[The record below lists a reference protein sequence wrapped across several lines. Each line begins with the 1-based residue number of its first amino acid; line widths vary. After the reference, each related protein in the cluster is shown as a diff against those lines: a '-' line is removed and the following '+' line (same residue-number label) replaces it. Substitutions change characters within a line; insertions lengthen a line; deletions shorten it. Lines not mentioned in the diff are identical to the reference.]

1 MFLRLAERLCF
12 AERADREKEWEV
24 FIESMELEKRKIYMD
39 RMKYKAGTQIA
50 LEDDRNLQDNKPD
63 IARILGQKGY
73 IRLEE
78 LKPAPDHVTMR
89 GKLYYKVLYQ
99 SDEGQE
105 VCSVEGSIPFEEQ
118 VHMDGLKADELV
130 QARWELDDMTIG
142 MINSRKLSVQAVACF
157 ELFVEELYEEQ
168 VPVQLPGGAGDM
180 GIECRRKV
188 LDVAGI
194 TVLKKDIF
202 RIREEME
209 LPQNCPNI
217 ESLIWENIELSELE
231 FKAVEEKILVKGE
244 VRAFFLYAPQGED
257 AGVRVFSTA
266 IPISGSV
273 DCQGC
278 SEDLITDI
286 RYQVSQQEI
295 EVQEDFDGE
304 RRVISLEMT
313 LDLYMKLYR
322 EEKIEIL
329 SDCYG
334 LQKEV
339 RLERQ
344 ETEYRT
350 MMTRCSGKYRLSEEV
365 SAEGVPAGAKLLYYQ
380 ACVQKE
386 GQQQREEGIEILGAV
401 DADFLLQDENDGKFY
416 RLHAG
421 IPFKYLLETS
431 GITAAD
437 FCNLRIRLE
446 NLTVAGAGESWEV
459 KGILSFE
466 MSAFHRA
473 KEEMIREI
481 ELCEP
486 DAEKYRKTPGMVGY
500 VVKRGDSLWD
510 IGKRYMVSLD
520 SLKEMNHLSRDEV
533 HAGDKMLIIR

>member
-1 MFLRLAERLCF
+1 
-12 AERADREKEWEV
+12 
-24 FIESMELEKRKIYMD
+24 MELEKRKIYMD

-78 LKPAPDHVTMR
+78 LKPASDHVTMR

-99 SDEGQE
+99 SDEEQE
-105 VCSVEGSIPFEEQ
+105 ICSVEGSIPFEEQ
-118 VHMDGLKADELV
+118 VHMDGIGTEELV

-168 VPVQLPGGAGDM
+168 VSVNLPGLPREM
-180 GIECRRKV
+180 GIECRKKT
-188 LDVAGI
+188 LNIAGI
-194 TVLKKDIF
+194 AVLKKDIF

-209 LPQNCPNI
+209 LPQSCQNI
-217 ESLIWENIELSELE
+217 GSLIWEDIEMSELE
-231 FKAVEEKILVKGE
+231 FRAVEEKLFVKGE
-244 VRAFFLYAPQGED
+244 IKAFFLYAPQNGE
-257 AGVRVFSTA
+257 GGTQIFGTT

-278 SEDLITDI
+278 MEDLITDI
-286 RYQVSQQEI
+286 RYQVSQQDI

-313 LDLYMKLYR
+313 IDLYMKLYR

-329 SDCYG
+329 ADCYG

-339 RLERQ
+339 RLERK
-344 ETEYRT
+344 ETQYRS
-350 MMTRCSGKYRLSEEV
+350 MMTKCTGKYRLSEEV
-365 SAEGVPAGAKLLYYQ
+365 SAEGVPAGAKLLHCQ
-380 ACVQKE
+380 TSAQKE
-386 GQQQREEGIEILGAV
+386 GQTQTEEGVEILGAV
-401 DADFLLQDENDGKFY
+401 EADFLLQDESDGKFY
-416 RLHAG
+416 RIHAE

-431 GITAAD
+431 GITASELGSLKI
-437 FCNLRIRLE
+437 CLE
-446 NLTVAGAGESWEV
+446 NLSVAGAGEAWEV

-466 MSAFHRA
+466 MAVFRRA
-473 KEEMIREI
+473 KEDMIQEV

-486 DAEKYRKTPGMVGY
+486 DAEKFKKMPGMVGY
-500 VVKRGDSLWD
+500 VVKSGDSLWD
-510 IGKRYMVSLD
+510 IGKKYMVSLE
-520 SLKEMNHLSRDEV
+520 SLKEMNHLTRDEV
-533 HAGDKMLIIR
+533 HEGDKMLIIR

>member
-1 MFLRLAERLCF
+1 MG
-12 AERADREKEWEV
+12 K
-24 FIESMELEKRKIYMD
+24 MELEKRTIYMD

-78 LKPAPDHVTMR
+78 LKPAADHVTMR
-89 GKLYYKVLYQ
+89 GKLHYKVLYQ
-99 SDEGQE
+99 SDEE
-105 VCSVEGSIPFEEQ
+105 REICSVEGSIPFEEQ
-118 VHMDGLKADELV
+118 VHMEGIGTEELV

-168 VPVQLPGGAGDM
+168 VPVELMEVPAGT
-180 GIECRRKV
+180 GIECRKKV
-188 LDVAGI
+188 LDMAGI
-194 TVLKKDIF
+194 SVLKKDIF

-209 LPQNCPNI
+209 LPQSCPNI
-217 ESLIWENIELSELE
+217 GSLIWEDIELSNLE
-231 FKAVEEKILVKGE
+231 FKAVEEKIIVKGE
-244 VRAFFLYAPQGED
+244 AKAFFLYVPQGED
-257 AGVRVFSTA
+257 GNVQVFSTA

-273 DCQGC
+273 ECQGC
-278 SEDLITDI
+278 MEDLITDI
-286 RYQVSQQEI
+286 RYQISQQDIEI
-295 EVQEDFDGE
+295 QEDFDGE
-304 RRVISLEMT
+304 RRVISLEMV
-313 LDLYMKLYR
+313 LDLYIKLYK
-322 EEKIEIL
+322 EEKTEIL

-350 MMTRCSGKYRLSEEV
+350 KMLRCGGKYRLAEEV
-365 SAEGVPAGAKLLYYQ
+365 PVEGVPGSVKLLHYQ
-380 ACVQKE
+380 ASVQKE
-386 GQQQREEGIEILGAV
+386 GQTQTGEGIEILGAV
-401 DADFLLQDENDGKFY
+401 EADFLLQDEGDKKFY

-431 GITAAD
+431 GGMAD
-437 FCNLRIRLE
+437 FGNLKICLE
-446 NLTVAGAGESWEV
+446 NLTVAAAGDVWEV

-466 MSAFHRA
+466 VAVFQRG

-486 DAEKYRKTPGMVGY
+486 DAEKYKRTPGMVGY
-500 VVKRGDSLWD
+500 VVKSGDSLWD

-520 SLKEMNHLSRDEV
+520 NLKEMNHLTKDEV
-533 HAGDKMLIIR
+533 CAGEKILIIR

>member
-1 MFLRLAERLCF
+1 MGN
-12 AERADREKEWEV
+12 
-24 FIESMELEKRKIYMD
+24 MELEKRKIYMD

-78 LKPAPDHVTMR
+78 LKPAADHVTMR
-89 GKLYYKVLYQ
+89 GKLHYKVLYQ

-105 VCSVEGSIPFEEQ
+105 ICSVEGSIPFDEQ
-118 VHMDGLKADELV
+118 VHMDGIGTEELV

-168 VPVQLPGGAGDM
+168 VPVSLPEMPLEAK
-180 GIECRRKV
+180 IECRKKT
-188 LDVAGI
+188 LDMAGI

-202 RIREEME
+202 RVREEME
-209 LPQNCPNI
+209 LPQSCPNI
-217 ESLIWENIELSELE
+217 GSLIWEDIELSALE
-231 FKAVEEKILVKGE
+231 FKAVEEKIFVKGE
-244 VRAFFLYAPQGED
+244 VKAFFLYAPQSED
-257 AGVRVFSTA
+257 GGVQVFATT

-278 SEDLITDI
+278 MEDLITDI
-286 RYQVSQQEI
+286 RYQISQQEI
-295 EVQEDFDGE
+295 EIQEDFDGE
-304 RRVISLEMT
+304 RRVISLEMV
-313 LDLYMKLYR
+313 LDLYMKLYK

-329 SDCYG
+329 ADCYG

-344 ETEYRT
+344 ETQYRT
-350 MMTRCSGKYRLSEEV
+350 MMVRCGGKYRLSEEV
-365 SAEGVPAGAKLLYYQ
+365 SGEGIPAGAKLLHYQ
-380 ACVQKE
+380 ASVQKE
-386 GQQQREEGIEILGAV
+386 GQQQMPEGMEILGAV
-401 DADFLLQDENDGKFY
+401 EADFLLQDENDRKFY

-421 IPFKYLLETS
+421 IPFKYLLETAGMS
-431 GITAAD
+431 AAD
-437 FCNLRIRLE
+437 FCNLKICLE
-446 NLTVAGAGESWEV
+446 NLTVTGAGDAWEV

-466 MSAFHRA
+466 MSAFQRGM
-473 KEEMIREI
+473 EEMIGEI

-486 DAEKYRKTPGMVGY
+486 DAEKYKKTPGMVGY
-500 VVKRGDSLWD
+500 VVKSGDSLWD
-510 IGKRYMVSLD
+510 IGKKYMVSLD

>member
-1 MFLRLAERLCF
+1 MAE
-12 AERADREKEWEV
+12 EWEV

-63 IARILGQKGY
+63 ITRILGQKGY

-99 SDEGQE
+99 SDEGGQI
-105 VCSVEGSIPFEEQ
+105 CSVEGSIPFEEQ
-118 VHMDGLKADELV
+118 VHMDGLGTQELV

-168 VPVQLPGGAGDM
+168 VPVELAEVSGET
-180 GIECRRKV
+180 GIECRKKI

-217 ESLIWENIELSELE
+217 GSLIWENIELAELE
-231 FKAVEEKILVKGE
+231 FKAVEEKIFVKGE
-244 VRAFFLYAPQGED
+244 VRAFFLYTPQGED
-257 AGVRVFSTA
+257 TGVQMFGTTM
-266 IPISGSV
+266 PISGSV

-278 SEDLITDI
+278 TEDLIADI
-286 RYQVSQQEI
+286 YYQISQQEI

-304 RRVISLEMT
+304 KRVISLEMA

-339 RLERQ
+339 KLERQ

-350 MMTRCSGKYRLSEEV
+350 MMSRCSGKYRLSEEIP
-365 SAEGVPAGAKLLYYQ
+365 AEGVPAGAKLLYYQ
-380 ACVQKE
+380 ASVQRE
-386 GQQQREEGIEILGAV
+386 GQQQTEEGIEILGAV
-401 DADFLLQDENDGKFY
+401 DADFLLQDESDGKFY
-416 RLHAG
+416 RLHAD
-421 IPFKYLLETS
+421 IPFRYLLETS
-431 GITAAD
+431 GIPAAD
-437 FCNLRIRLE
+437 FCSLRIHLE
-446 NLTVAGAGESWEV
+446 NLTASGAGETWEV

-466 MSAFHRA
+466 MAAFHRA
-473 KEEMIREI
+473 KEDVIQEI

-486 DAEKYRKTPGMVGY
+486 DAEKYKKTPGMVGY
-500 VVKRGDSLWD
+500 VVKPGDSLWD
-510 IGKRYMVSLD
+510 IGKRYMVSLE

-533 HAGDKMLIIR
+533 RAGDKMLIIR

>member
-1 MFLRLAERLCF
+1 MAE
-12 AERADREKEWEV
+12 EWEV
-24 FIESMELEKRKIYMD
+24 FIEGMELEKRKIYMD

-63 IARILGQKGY
+63 ITRILGQKGY

-99 SDEGQE
+99 SDEGGQI
-105 VCSVEGSIPFEEQ
+105 CSVEGSIPFEEQ
-118 VHMDGLKADELV
+118 VHMDGLGTQELV
-130 QARWELDDMTIG
+130 QARWELDDMTIS

-168 VPVQLPGGAGDM
+168 VPVELAQAAGET
-180 GIECRRKV
+180 GIECRKKM

-217 ESLIWENIELSELE
+217 ASLIWENIELSELE
-231 FKAVEEKILVKGE
+231 FKAVEEKIFVKGE
-244 VRAFFLYAPQGED
+244 VRAFFLYSSQGD
-257 AGVRVFSTA
+257 DGGAQVFGTT
-266 IPISGSV
+266 IPISGAV

-278 SEDLITDI
+278 TEDLITDI
-286 RYQVSQQEI
+286 YYQISQQEI

-304 RRVISLEMT
+304 KRVISLEMA
-313 LDLYMKLYR
+313 LDLYIKLYR

-339 RLERQ
+339 KLERQ

-350 MMTRCSGKYRLSEEV
+350 MMSRCAGKYRLSEEIP
-365 SAEGVPAGAKLLYYQ
+365 AEGVPAGAKLLYYQ
-380 ACVQKE
+380 AGVQKE
-386 GQQQREEGIEILGAV
+386 GQQQTEEGIEILGAV
-401 DADFLLQDENDGKFY
+401 DADFLLQDESDGKFY
-416 RLHAG
+416 RLHAD
-421 IPFKYLLETS
+421 IPFRYLLETS

-437 FCNLRIRLE
+437 FCSLRIHLD
-446 NLTVAGAGESWEV
+446 NLTAAGAGESWEV

-466 MSAFHRA
+466 MAAFHRA
-473 KEEMIREI
+473 KEDVIQGI

-486 DAEKYRKTPGMVGY
+486 DAEKFRRTPGMVGY
-500 VVKRGDSLWD
+500 VVKSGDSLWD
-510 IGKRYMVSLD
+510 IGKRYMVSLE
-520 SLKEMNHLSRDEV
+520 SLREMNHLARDEV
-533 HAGDKMLIIR
+533 RAGDKMLIIR